1 MKITILIYLKTKTLN
16 LSFNNNLQLLKH
28 FRKHKV
34 INYQITNNKITRI
47 RNLITYLVKIKAI
60 QVEPIQK
67 N

>member
-28 FRKHKV
+28 FRKLKV